1 MATQIIAEAGVNHN
15 GDLSIAKQM
24 VDCAVSAGVDV
35 IKFQTFISEKLAS
48 PSATLAP
55 YQKQAGVHEDSQL
68 EMLKKLALSQEQF
81 AELMEYCVR
90 RGIVFMS
97 SPFDQESAHFL
108 NQLGVSQIKLGSG
121 EITDLPLLRTV
132 ASFQKPII
140 LSTGM
145 STIEEITD
153 ALNALITAGARKTN
167 ITLLHCCSAYPT
179 PVNEVNL
186 SAMLQL
192 KELFGTQVGYSDH
205 TLGYD
210 ISVAAVACGA
220 QVIEKHFTLD
230 RSMPGPDQ
238 KISLDP
244 NDLAAMVE
252 SIRHVESALGDG
264 IKRVTDSERSNR
276 LLSRKSLVT
285 ATTISKGDTFSSE
298 NLTVK
303 RPGSGVSPMR
313 WDHIIGLKA
322 MRDYQADEQI
332 DNKEL
337 PNHRYRHSKNTSL
350 T

>member
-1 MATQIIAEAGVNHN
+1 MATLIIAEAGVNHN
-15 GDLSIAKQM
+15 GDLNIAKKM
-24 VDCAVSAGVDV
+24 VDCAVSAGVDA
-35 IKFQTFISEKLAS
+35 IKFQTFIAEKLAS

-55 YQKQAGVHEDSQL
+55 YQKQAGVYEDSQL
-68 EMLKKLALSQEQF
+68 EMLKKLALSQAQF
-81 AELMEYCVR
+81 SELMEYCVKK
-90 RGIVFMS
+90 GIVFMS

-132 ASFQKPII
+132 ASFKKPII

-145 STIEEITD
+145 STIEEVSDAID
-153 ALNALITAGARKTN
+153 ALTTAGVHKTN

-186 SAMLQL
+186 SAMHQL

-210 ISVAAVACGA
+210 ISVAAIACGA

-230 RSMPGPDQ
+230 QSMPGPDQ

-244 NDLAAMVE
+244 ESLAAMVE
-252 SIRHVESALGDG
+252 AIRHVESALGDG
-264 IKRVTDSERSNR
+264 IKRVTDSERNNR
-276 LLSRKSLVT
+276 KLSRKSLVT
-285 ATTISKGDTFSSE
+285 ATTINKGDTFNPQ

-332 DNKEL
+332 DITEL
-337 PNHRYRHSKNTSL
+337 PNHRYRKPVTPKL
-350 T
+350 I